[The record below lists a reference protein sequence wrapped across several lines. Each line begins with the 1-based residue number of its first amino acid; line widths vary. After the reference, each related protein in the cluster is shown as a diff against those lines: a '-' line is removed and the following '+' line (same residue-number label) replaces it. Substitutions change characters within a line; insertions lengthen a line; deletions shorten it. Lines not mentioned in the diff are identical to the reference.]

1 MKARR
6 REVSDRKLDLPAS
19 APSCSILRVRNDHRP
34 FWLKRAMTAYHRAWA
49 HRFLV
54 PQFDAVGRGLVFFG
68 PQHVEVNGPR
78 VVLGD
83 NVHMMATPDR
93 RIRFT
98 VHSEPGGHIDV
109 GDAVIVLPGVRVS
122 SATQVRIGPNCM
134 LATNCYL
141 TDADWHDVY
150 DRTSAPGSCAPVT
163 LHENVWIGDSAIVCK
178 GVTIGANSVIGAG
191 AVVASDIPANVIAA
205 GNPARVIKPLD
216 PDRPLVTRESLFAR
230 DETYAEWIYRFERYV
245 LATNT
250 FPRWVRSL
258 LAPTR
263 EL

>member
-1 MKARR
+1 M
-6 REVSDRKLDLPAS
+6 L
-19 APSCSILRVRNDHRP
+19 NDHRP
-34 FWLKRAMTAYHRAWA
+34 FWLKRSLTAYHHAWA
-49 HRFLV
+49 RRFLV
-54 PQFDAVGRGLVFFG
+54 PQFDAVGEGLVCFG
-68 PQHVEVNGPR
+68 PQHIEVNGPH
-78 VVLGD
+78 VVLGN
-83 NVHMMATPDR
+83 NVHMMATQDR

-98 VHSEPGGHIDV
+98 VHGEPGGHIAV
-109 GDAVIVLPGVRVS
+109 GDAVIVLPGVRIS
-122 SATQVRIGPNCM
+122 SATSIRIGRNCM

-150 DRTSAPGSCAPVT
+150 DRTSAPGSHAPVT

-216 PDRPLVTRESLFAR
+216 PDRPLITRESLFAR
-230 DETYAEWIYRFERYV
+230 DETYAEWIERFERYV

-250 FPRWVRSL
+250 FPKWLRSL